1 VKPFSAIAA
10 IIFAVVALV
19 HLLRLVYQWQVVFN
33 GWVVPMW
40 LSWFGL
46 IVAGA
51 LSALIWREAQR

>member
-40 LSWFGL
+40 LSGFGL